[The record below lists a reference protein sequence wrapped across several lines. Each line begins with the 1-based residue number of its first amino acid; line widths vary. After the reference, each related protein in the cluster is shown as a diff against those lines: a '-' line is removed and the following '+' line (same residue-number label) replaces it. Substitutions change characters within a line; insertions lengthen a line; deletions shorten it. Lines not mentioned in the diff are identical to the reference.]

1 MKKKS
6 FIVIVILLV
15 AIILGLCV
23 FIAYDKNLFGIKGE
37 KKESSNTVEK
47 KDDTNKAK
55 EIDINSDL
63 IKNLVYPK
71 SNSKMYST
79 MPNEYLLNEVYQ
91 QETYSNFV
99 LKEENVN
106 SFTLSTMVA
115 ASLEESNYNDNVIGC
130 HYDENQKLIFDSS
143 DSLNKS
149 GCKKYDEEDLKND
162 IFRIFGPDTKYSPS
176 NLEKTYCGYPMQYD
190 AETKAYYAV
199 MACGSAGAVLFKPIL
214 KTYKAELSND
224 YLYVYDYAL
233 LNYVESNPE
242 DGLISLLFDTYDA
255 YQNYENTKSTE
266 SAVASVTSEKEAQS
280 KLEELINSGKANTY
294 IWTFKKQSDGKYYY
308 YSSKWQ

>member
-6 FIVIVILLV
+6 FIVIVILLI
-15 AIILGLCV
+15 AIILGLCAY
-23 FIAYDKNLFGIKGE
+23 IAYDKNLFGIKGE
-37 KKESSNTVEK
+37 KKESNTVEK
-47 KDDTNKAK
+47 KDDTNTTK
-55 EIDINSDL
+55 EVDINSDL
-63 IKNLVYPK
+63 VKNLGYPK

-79 MPNEYLLNEVYQ
+79 MPNDHLLNEIYQ

-99 LKEENVN
+99 LKDENVN

-115 ASLEESNYNDNVIGC
+115 ASLEESNYKDNEIGC
-130 HYDENQKLIFDSS
+130 HYDENQKIVFDST

-162 IFRIFGPDTKYSPS
+162 IFKIFGPDTKYSPS
-176 NLEKTYCGYPMQYD
+176 NLEMTYCGYSTNYD
-190 AETKAYYAV
+190 ADTKAYYAV
-199 MACGSAGAVLFKPIL
+199 MACGAAGAILFKSIL
-214 KTYKAELSND
+214 KTYKAELKND

-233 LNYVESNPE
+233 INYINSSYDE
-242 DGLISLLFDTYDA
+242 GTISLLFDSYDA
-255 YQNYENTKSTE
+255 YQKYENTKSTE
-266 SAVASVTSEKEAQS
+266 SAIASVASEKEAQS